1 MSIATVSA
9 RAAEAPACDELI
21 ARAHALVPYFAEQ
34 AARCESDW
42 RVSDESVERFR
53 DTGLHKTLMPAAYGG
68 YEMGFS
74 AMLETSVAIGKVC
87 TSSAW
92 VCGLYIVH
100 NWVGALFPKEA
111 QDELWGRDPGAFISG
126 SYAPIGKATPV
137 DGGYRLS
144 GRFPFCS
151 GSPGAAWNLCGAML
165 PIGPEGKPVPAFMLV
180 PKADYRIDWQSWRP
194 VGLAGTGSFDLIV
207 DDAFV
212 PAHRILSFS
221 DSTGS
226 TGPGTE
232 LNDNPLY
239 RISLLAGVPFALA
252 MPAVGAAAG
261 ALERFVD
268 DNKVR
273 QTHGAVVLG
282 GKRIADF
289 QTIQKRVGE
298 AAARDRC
305 RPAGGAA
312 CDRRGRTRGAAGWQI
327 VDGHPAAQ
335 PACAIVHRQRGQ
347 DGDRPDL
354 RRRRRPLPAA
364 RPSAA
369 ARVARRGGDQPPHQ
383 PELRCRDVDV
393 RAVRLRP
400 AAGRP
405 VLNDVSVSGR
415 GGRDP

>member
-1 MSIATVSA
+1 MSIAAMSA
-9 RAAEAPACDELI
+9 RAAEVPTCDDLI
-21 ARAHALVPYFAEQ
+21 ARVHALVPHFAEQ
-34 AARCESDW
+34 AARCELDC
-42 RVSDESVERFR
+42 RVPDESVERFR

-111 QDELWGRDPGAFISG
+111 QDEMWGRDPGAFISG
-126 SYAPIGKATPV
+126 SYAPIGKAAVV

-165 PIGPEGKPVPAFMLV
+165 PIGPEGKPVPAFTLV

-207 DDAFV
+207 DDVFV
-212 PAHRILSFS
+212 PAHRVLRFS
-221 DSTGS
+221 DATGS

-239 RISLLAGVPFALA
+239 RISLLSGVPFALA

-298 AAARDRC
+298 AAARVDAARLVAQHAIDAAE
-305 RPAGGAA
+305 REARHDGKSSMAIRLHNRRAQSFIANEAKTAIDLIFDAAGGR
-312 CDRRGRTRGAAGWQI
+312 CLQQ
-327 VDGHPAAQ
+327 GHPL
-335 PACAIVHRQRGQ
+335 QR
-347 DGDRPDL
+347 
-354 RRRRRPLPAA
+354 AW
-364 RPSAA
+364 
-369 ARVARRGGDQPPHQ
+369 
-383 PELRCRDVDV
+383 RDVAAINHHISLNFD
-393 RAVRLRP
+393 AVMSMYGQFAFGLP
-400 AAGRP
+400 LEGQY
-405 VLNDVSVSGR
+405 
-415 GGRDP
+415 

>member
-9 RAAEAPACDELI
+9 RAAEAPTCDELI

-34 AARCESDW
+34 AAQCELDY

-53 DTGLHKTLMPAAYGG
+53 ETGLHKTLMPAAYGG

-126 SYAPIGKATPV
+126 SYAPIGKATVV

-180 PKADYRIDWQSWRP
+180 PKADYKIDWQSWRP

-298 AAARDRC
+298 AAARIDAARLVAQHAIDVAE
-305 RPAGGAA
+305 REARQDGRSSMAIRLHNRRAQSFIANEAKTAIDLIFDAAGGR
-312 CDRRGRTRGAAGWQI
+312 CLQQ
-327 VDGHPAAQ
+327 GHPL
-335 PACAIVHRQRGQ
+335 QR
-347 DGDRPDL
+347 
-354 RRRRRPLPAA
+354 AW
-364 RPSAA
+364 
-369 ARVARRGGDQPPHQ
+369 
-383 PELRCRDVDV
+383 RDVAAINHHISLNFD
-393 RAVRLRP
+393 AVMSMYGQFAFGLP
-400 AAGRP
+400 LEGQY
-405 VLNDVSVSGR
+405 
-415 GGRDP
+415 